1 MKYKHLKQALLFK
14 VGSLINITDMEEEMK
29 KCPYCGEE
37 IRAEAKKCRY
47 CGEWL
52 EQESH
57 QNPAQ
62 TETHEEPHVASS
74 ASQPV
79 SEVKENSTPLTKL
92 GMVKLY
98 KETLGVDL
106 KTAKDFVDTHGMTES
121 QRAIDAARAGEKYV
135 AQSKQSDVVETS
147 EPDAVSSEVKER
159 TEKYVGICALMFI
172 LVCFGEAMTI
182 ASEMGWEKGDLLD
195 THHMHKWGIIFAYIM
210 NVCAYIPAW
219 VGDVASLIGMGGLL
233 IFLQRSLRKLGK
245 SMDKSI
251 AGLIVFTS
259 IVPFLGCISDLDMI
273 QSDEASALFFCV
285 FFITLIGYACYNW
298 YVGAK
303 LIGVA
308 SKYFQR
314 AGWLMI
320 VTPIVMIVML
330 VLMIVSDGDT
340 QFWLIVADS
349 ILTIATAYALM
360 KGCDAEEDGQRFVI
374 DSTIRREISIIAAM
388 SLFCVMFALFVPSHG
403 QMRDSD
409 EDGSEE
415 LVDSTADDST
425 YVDDSVDDTAGSD
438 VSDENTQDTG
448 NSDYYD
454 EAVEPLGDYKGDSYA
469 YNVGPDQFDIV
480 KNGRLLVN
488 LVSAYNDFNIDT
500 ERDVK
505 VKMFG
510 NVIFIVGYWIQHA
523 KNVYSY
529 DVVKEELSTEAT
541 DCMDVQFKNNKIG
554 IKTYEDDSWTWY
566 DINTNK

>member
-1 MKYKHLKQALLFK
+1 
-14 VGSLINITDMEEEMK
+14 MEEEMK
-29 KCPYCGEE
+29 KCPYCGEK
-37 IRAEAKKCRY
+37 IKMEAKKCRY

-57 QNPAQ
+57 QIPTPP
-62 TETHEEPHVASS
+62 TETPVEPHAASS
-74 ASQPV
+74 AGQPV
-79 SEVKENSTPLTKL
+79 AEKEENTVPLTKMA
-92 GMVKLY
+92 MVKLY

-273 QSDEASALFFCV
+273 QSDEASALFFCA

-320 VTPIVMIVML
+320 VTQIVMIVML

-388 SLFCVMFALFVPSHG
+388 SLFCVMLALFVPSHG

-438 VSDENTQDTG
+438 VTDENEQDAE

-469 YNVGPDQFDIV
+469 YNIGPNQFDIV

-488 LVSAYNDFNIDT
+488 LASAYNDFNIDT

-523 KNVYSY
+523 KNIYSY

-554 IKTYEDDSWTWY
+554 IKTYEDDSWSWY
-566 DINTNK
+566 DINANN

>member
-1 MKYKHLKQALLFK
+1 
-14 VGSLINITDMEEEMK
+14 MEEKMK

-92 GMVKLY
+92 EMVKLY

-121 QRAIDAARAGEKYV
+121 QRAIDAAKAGEKYIP
-135 AQSKQSDVVETS
+135 QSEPTQIAVSS

-195 THHMHKWGIIFAYIM
+195 THHMYKWGIIFAYIM

-273 QSDEASALFFCV
+273 QSDEASALFFCA

-374 DSTIRREISIIAAM
+374 YSTIRREISIIAAM
-388 SLFCVMFALFVPSHG
+388 SLFCVMFALFVPSHW
-403 QMRDSD
+403 QMRNSD

-454 EAVEPLGDYKGDSYA
+454 EEVEPLGDYKGDSYA
-469 YNVGPDQFDIV
+469 YNIGPNQFDIV

-523 KNVYSY
+523 KNIYSY

-554 IKTYEDDSWTWY
+554 IKTYEDDSWSWY
-566 DINTNK
+566 DINANN

>member
-1 MKYKHLKQALLFK
+1 
-14 VGSLINITDMEEEMK
+14 MEEEMK

-37 IRAEAKKCRY
+37 IKMEAKKCRY

-57 QNPAQ
+57 QIPTPP
-62 TETHEEPHVASS
+62 TETPVEPHAASS
-74 ASQPV
+74 AGQPV
-79 SEVKENSTPLTKL
+79 AEKEENTVPLTKMA
-92 GMVKLY
+92 MVKLY

-159 TEKYVGICALMFI
+159 TEKYVGICTLMFI

-273 QSDEASALFFCV
+273 QSDEASALFFCA

-469 YNVGPDQFDIV
+469 YNAYDDKFDIV
-480 KNGRLLVN
+480 KNGKLLVN
-488 LVSAYNDFNIDT
+488 LKWAYNDFNIETD
-500 ERDVK
+500 RDMT
-505 VKMFG
+505 VKMIG
-510 NVIFIVGYWIQHA
+510 KTIFIIGFWGIGE

-529 DVVKEELSTEAT
+529 DVSKEELSTEETACV
-541 DCMDVQFKNNKIG
+541 DAKIKNNELG
-554 IKTYEDDSWTWY
+554 IKNSNGWTWY

>member
-1 MKYKHLKQALLFK
+1 
-14 VGSLINITDMEEEMK
+14 MEEEMK

-37 IRAEAKKCRY
+37 IKMEAKKCRY

-79 SEVKENSTPLTKL
+79 PEVKENSTPLTKL

-98 KETLGVDL
+98 KETFDVDL

-273 QSDEASALFFCV
+273 QSDEASALFFCA

-425 YVDDSVDDTAGSD
+425 YVDDSVDDTAGGD

-469 YNVGPDQFDIV
+469 YNMGPNQFDIV

-500 ERDVK
+500 ERDVN

-523 KNVYSY
+523 KNIYSY

-566 DINTNK
+566 DINANN

>member
-1 MKYKHLKQALLFK
+1 
-14 VGSLINITDMEEEMK
+14 MEEEMK

-57 QNPAQ
+57 QIPTPP
-62 TETHEEPHVASS
+62 TETPVEPHAASS
-74 ASQPV
+74 AGQPV
-79 SEVKENSTPLTKL
+79 AEKEENTVPLTKMA
-92 GMVKLY
+92 MVKLY

-182 ASEMGWEKGDLLD
+182 ASEMGWEKGDIFD
-195 THHMHKWGIIFAYIM
+195 AHRMRKWGIIFAWIM
-210 NVCAYIPAW
+210 NICAYIPAW

-273 QSDEASALFFCV
+273 QSDEASALFFCA

-340 QFWLIVADS
+340 QFWLIVADC
-349 ILTIATAYALM
+349 ILTIATAYALI

-374 DSTIRREISIIAAM
+374 YSTIRREISIIAAM

-403 QMRDSD
+403 QKRDSD

-469 YNVGPDQFDIV
+469 YNAYDDKFDIV
-480 KNGRLLVN
+480 KNGKLLVN
-488 LVSAYNDFNIDT
+488 LKEAYNDFNIETD
-500 ERDVK
+500 RDMT
-505 VKMFG
+505 VKMIG
-510 NVIFIVGYWIQHA
+510 KTIFIIGFWGIGE

-529 DVVKEELSTEAT
+529 DVSKEELSTEKTACV
-541 DCMDVQFKNNKIG
+541 DAKIKNNELG
-554 IKTYEDDSWTWY
+554 IKNSNGWTWY
-566 DINTNK
+566 DINTNN

>member
-1 MKYKHLKQALLFK
+1 M
-14 VGSLINITDMEEEMK
+14 
-29 KCPYCGEE
+29 
-37 IRAEAKKCRY
+37 
-47 CGEWL
+47 

-182 ASEMGWEKGDLLD
+182 AHELGYGNGDVTD
-195 THHMHKWGIIFAYIM
+195 IHTSSSRRYILEFVL
-210 NVCAYIPAW
+210 NVCGKIPSW
-219 VGDVASLIGMGGLL
+219 TGDVASLIGMGGLL

-273 QSDEASALFFCV
+273 QSDEASALFFCA

-320 VTPIVMIVML
+320 VTPIVMIVIL

-454 EAVEPLGDYKGDSYA
+454 EAVELLGDYKGDSYA

>member
-1 MKYKHLKQALLFK
+1 M
-14 VGSLINITDMEEEMK
+14 
-29 KCPYCGEE
+29 
-37 IRAEAKKCRY
+37 
-47 CGEWL
+47 
-52 EQESH
+52 
-57 QNPAQ
+57 
-62 TETHEEPHVASS
+62 
-74 ASQPV
+74 

-92 GMVKLY
+92 EMVKLY

-182 ASEMGWEKGDLLD
+182 TSEMGWEKGDLLD

-219 VGDVASLIGMGGLL
+219 TGDVASLIGMGGLL

-273 QSDEASALFFCV
+273 QSDEASALFFCA

-409 EDGSEE
+409 EDGAEE

>member
-1 MKYKHLKQALLFK
+1 
-14 VGSLINITDMEEEMK
+14 MEEEMK

-57 QNPAQ
+57 QIPTPP
-62 TETHEEPHVASS
+62 TETPVEPHAASS
-74 ASQPV
+74 AGQPV
-79 SEVKENSTPLTKL
+79 AEKEENTVPLTKMA
-92 GMVKLY
+92 MVKLY

-182 ASEMGWEKGDLLD
+182 ASEMGWEKGDIFD
-195 THHMHKWGIIFAYIM
+195 AHRMRKWGIIFAWIM
-210 NVCAYIPAW
+210 NICAYIPAW

-273 QSDEASALFFCV
+273 QSDEASALFFCA

-374 DSTIRREISIIAAM
+374 YSTIRREISIIAAM
-388 SLFCVMFALFVPSHG
+388 SLFCVMFALFVSSHG

-469 YNVGPDQFDIV
+469 YNAYDDKFDIV
-480 KNGRLLVN
+480 KNGKLLVN
-488 LVSAYNDFNIDT
+488 LKEAYNDFNIETD
-500 ERDVK
+500 RDMT
-505 VKMFG
+505 VKMIG
-510 NVIFIVGYWIQHA
+510 KTIFIIGFWGIGE

-529 DVVKEELSTEAT
+529 DVSKEELSTEETACV
-541 DCMDVQFKNNKIG
+541 DAKIKNNELG
-554 IKTYEDDSWTWY
+554 IKNSNGWTWY

>member
-1 MKYKHLKQALLFK
+1 
-14 VGSLINITDMEEEMK
+14 MEEEMK

-57 QNPAQ
+57 QIPTPP
-62 TETHEEPHVASS
+62 TETPVEPHAASS
-74 ASQPV
+74 AGQPV
-79 SEVKENSTPLTKL
+79 AEKEENTVPLTKMA
-92 GMVKLY
+92 MVKLY

-182 ASEMGWEKGDLLD
+182 ASEMGWEKGDIFD
-195 THHMHKWGIIFAYIM
+195 AHRMRKWGIIFAWIM
-210 NVCAYIPAW
+210 NICAYIPAW

-273 QSDEASALFFCV
+273 QSDEASALFFCA

-374 DSTIRREISIIAAM
+374 YSTIRREISIIAAM
-388 SLFCVMFALFVPSHG
+388 SLFCVMFALFVSSHG

-469 YNVGPDQFDIV
+469 YNAYDDKFDIV
-480 KNGRLLVN
+480 KNGKLLVN
-488 LVSAYNDFNIDT
+488 LKEAYNDFNIETD
-500 ERDVK
+500 RDMI
-505 VKMFG
+505 VKMIG
-510 NVIFIVGYWIQHA
+510 KTIFIIGFWGIGE

-529 DVVKEELSTEAT
+529 DVSKEELSTEETACV
-541 DCMDVQFKNNKIG
+541 DAKIKNNELG
-554 IKTYEDDSWTWY
+554 IKNSNGWTWY

>member
-1 MKYKHLKQALLFK
+1 
-14 VGSLINITDMEEEMK
+14 MEEEMK

-37 IRAEAKKCRY
+37 IKMEAKKCRY

-57 QNPAQ
+57 QIPTPP
-62 TETHEEPHVASS
+62 TETPVEPHAAS
-74 ASQPV
+74 AAGQPV
-79 SEVKENSTPLTKL
+79 AEVKENSTPLTKL

-98 KETLGVDL
+98 KETFDVDL

-182 ASEMGWEKGDLLD
+182 AHELGYGNGDVTD
-195 THHMHKWGIIFAYIM
+195 IHTSSSRRYILEFVL
-210 NVCAYIPAW
+210 NVCGKIPSW
-219 VGDVASLIGMGGLL
+219 TGDVASLIGMGGLL
-233 IFLQRSLRKLGK
+233 IFLQRSLRKSGK

-273 QSDEASALFFCV
+273 QSDEASALFFCA

-488 LVSAYNDFNIDT
+488 LASAYNDFNIDT

>member
-1 MKYKHLKQALLFK
+1 
-14 VGSLINITDMEEEMK
+14 MEEEMK

-37 IRAEAKKCRY
+37 IKMEAKKCRY

-57 QNPAQ
+57 QIPTPP
-62 TETHEEPHVASS
+62 TETPVEPHAASS
-74 ASQPV
+74 AGQPV
-79 SEVKENSTPLTKL
+79 AEKEENTVPLTKMA
-92 GMVKLY
+92 MVKLY

-159 TEKYVGICALMFI
+159 AEKYVGICALMFI

-219 VGDVASLIGMGGLL
+219 VGDVASLIGMGGLF

-273 QSDEASALFFCV
+273 QSDEASALFFCA

-409 EDGSEE
+409 EYGSEE

-438 VSDENTQDTG
+438 VSDENTQDIG

>member
-1 MKYKHLKQALLFK
+1 
-14 VGSLINITDMEEEMK
+14 MEEEMK

-57 QNPAQ
+57 QIPTPP
-62 TETHEEPHVASS
+62 TETPVEPHAASS
-74 ASQPV
+74 AGQPV
-79 SEVKENSTPLTKL
+79 AEKEENTVPLTKMA
-92 GMVKLY
+92 MVKLY

-273 QSDEASALFFCV
+273 QSDEASALFFCA

-388 SLFCVMFALFVPSHG
+388 SLFCVMFALFVPSHW

-469 YNVGPDQFDIV
+469 YNAYDDKFDIV
-480 KNGRLLVN
+480 KNGKLLVN
-488 LVSAYNDFNIDT
+488 LKEAYNDFNIETD
-500 ERDVK
+500 RDMT
-505 VKMFG
+505 VKMIG
-510 NVIFIVGYWIQHA
+510 KTIFIIGFWGIGE

-529 DVVKEELSTEAT
+529 DVSKEELSTEETACV
-541 DCMDVQFKNNKIG
+541 DAKIKNNELG
-554 IKTYEDDSWTWY
+554 IKSSNGWTWY

>member
-1 MKYKHLKQALLFK
+1 
-14 VGSLINITDMEEEMK
+14 MEEEMK

-57 QNPAQ
+57 QIPTPP
-62 TETHEEPHVASS
+62 TETPVEPHAASS
-74 ASQPV
+74 AGQPV
-79 SEVKENSTPLTKL
+79 AEKEENTVPLTKMA
-92 GMVKLY
+92 MVKLY

-182 ASEMGWEKGDLLD
+182 ASEMGWEKGDIFD
-195 THHMHKWGIIFAYIM
+195 AHRMRKWGIIFAWIM
-210 NVCAYIPAW
+210 NICAYIPAW

-273 QSDEASALFFCV
+273 QSYEASARFFCA
-285 FFITLIGYACYNW
+285 FLITLIGYACYNW

-349 ILTIATAYALM
+349 ILTIATAYALI

-374 DSTIRREISIIAAM
+374 YSTIRREISIIAAM

-469 YNVGPDQFDIV
+469 YNAYDDKFDIV
-480 KNGRLLVN
+480 KNGKLLVN
-488 LVSAYNDFNIDT
+488 LKEAYNDFNIETD
-500 ERDVK
+500 RDMT
-505 VKMFG
+505 VKMIG
-510 NVIFIVGYWIQHA
+510 KTIFIIGFWGIGE

-529 DVVKEELSTEAT
+529 DVSKEELSTEKTACV
-541 DCMDVQFKNNKIG
+541 DAKIKNNELG
-554 IKTYEDDSWTWY
+554 IKNSNGWTWY

>member
-1 MKYKHLKQALLFK
+1 
-14 VGSLINITDMEEEMK
+14 MEEEMK

-182 ASEMGWEKGDLLD
+182 AHELGYGNGDVTD
-195 THHMHKWGIIFAYIM
+195 IHTSSSRRYILEFVL
-210 NVCAYIPAW
+210 NVCGKIPSW
-219 VGDVASLIGMGGLL
+219 TGDVASLIGMGGLL

-273 QSDEASALFFCV
+273 QSDEASALFFCA
-285 FFITLIGYACYNW
+285 FFITLIGYACY
-298 YVGAK
+298 
-303 LIGVA
+303 
-308 SKYFQR
+308 
-314 AGWLMI
+314 
-320 VTPIVMIVML
+320 
-330 VLMIVSDGDT
+330 
-340 QFWLIVADS
+340 
-349 ILTIATAYALM
+349 
-360 KGCDAEEDGQRFVI
+360 
-374 DSTIRREISIIAAM
+374 
-388 SLFCVMFALFVPSHG
+388 
-403 QMRDSD
+403 
-409 EDGSEE
+409 
-415 LVDSTADDST
+415 
-425 YVDDSVDDTAGSD
+425 
-438 VSDENTQDTG
+438 
-448 NSDYYD
+448 
-454 EAVEPLGDYKGDSYA
+454 
-469 YNVGPDQFDIV
+469 
-480 KNGRLLVN
+480 
-488 LVSAYNDFNIDT
+488 
-500 ERDVK
+500 
-505 VKMFG
+505 
-510 NVIFIVGYWIQHA
+510 
-523 KNVYSY
+523 
-529 DVVKEELSTEAT
+529 
-541 DCMDVQFKNNKIG
+541 
-554 IKTYEDDSWTWY
+554 
-566 DINTNK
+566 

>member
-1 MKYKHLKQALLFK
+1 
-14 VGSLINITDMEEEMK
+14 MEEEMK
-29 KCPYCGEE
+29 KCPYCGEK
-37 IRAEAKKCRY
+37 IKMEAKKCRY

-57 QNPAQ
+57 QIPTPP
-62 TETHEEPHVASS
+62 TETPVEPHTASS
-74 ASQPV
+74 AGQPV
-79 SEVKENSTPLTKL
+79 AEKEENTVPLTKMA
-92 GMVKLY
+92 MVKLY

-135 AQSKQSDVVETS
+135 AQSKQADVVETS
-147 EPDAVSSEVKER
+147 EPDAVSSEVKEQ

-273 QSDEASALFFCV
+273 QSDEASALFFCA

-388 SLFCVMFALFVPSHG
+388 SLFCVMLALFVPSHG

-438 VSDENTQDTG
+438 VTDENEQDAE

-469 YNVGPDQFDIV
+469 YNIGPNQFDIV

-523 KNVYSY
+523 KNIYSY

-554 IKTYEDDSWTWY
+554 IKTYEDDSWSWY
-566 DINTNK
+566 DINANN

>member
-1 MKYKHLKQALLFK
+1 
-14 VGSLINITDMEEEMK
+14 MEEKMK

-92 GMVKLY
+92 EMVKLY

-182 ASEMGWEKGDLLD
+182 AHELGYGNGDVTD
-195 THHMHKWGIIFAYIM
+195 IHTSSSRRYILEFVL
-210 NVCAYIPAW
+210 NVCGKIPSW
-219 VGDVASLIGMGGLL
+219 TGDVASLIGMGGLL
-233 IFLQRSLRKLGK
+233 IFLQRSLRKSGK

-273 QSDEASALFFCV
+273 QSDEASALFFCA

-409 EDGSEE
+409 DDGSEE

-488 LVSAYNDFNIDT
+488 LASAYNDFNIDT

>member
-1 MKYKHLKQALLFK
+1 
-14 VGSLINITDMEEEMK
+14 MEEEMK

-37 IRAEAKKCRY
+37 IKMEAKKCRY

-57 QNPAQ
+57 QIPTPP
-62 TETHEEPHVASS
+62 TETPVEPHAASS
-74 ASQPV
+74 AGQPV
-79 SEVKENSTPLTKL
+79 AEKEENTVPLTKMA
-92 GMVKLY
+92 MVKLY

-106 KTAKDFVDTHGMTES
+106 KTAKDFVDTHGMTVS

-273 QSDEASALFFCV
+273 QSDEASALFFCAL
-285 FFITLIGYACYNW
+285 FITLIGYACYNW

-374 DSTIRREISIIAAM
+374 YSTIRREISIIAAM
-388 SLFCVMFALFVPSHG
+388 SLFCVMFALFVSSHG

-409 EDGSEE
+409 GDGSEE

-469 YNVGPDQFDIV
+469 YNAYDDKFDIV
-480 KNGRLLVN
+480 KNGKLLVN
-488 LVSAYNDFNIDT
+488 LKEAYNDFNIETD
-500 ERDVK
+500 RDMT
-505 VKMFG
+505 VKMIG
-510 NVIFIVGYWIQHA
+510 KTIFIIGFWGIGE

-529 DVVKEELSTEAT
+529 DVSKEELSTEETACV
-541 DCMDVQFKNNKIG
+541 DAKIKNNELG
-554 IKTYEDDSWTWY
+554 IKNSNGWTWY
-566 DINTNK
+566 DINANN

>member
-1 MKYKHLKQALLFK
+1 
-14 VGSLINITDMEEEMK
+14 MEEEMK
-29 KCPYCGEE
+29 KCPYCGEK
-37 IRAEAKKCRY
+37 IKMEAKKCRY

-57 QNPAQ
+57 QIPTPP
-62 TETHEEPHVASS
+62 TETPVEPHAASS
-74 ASQPV
+74 AGQPV
-79 SEVKENSTPLTKL
+79 AEKEENTVPLTKMA
-92 GMVKLY
+92 MVKLY

-251 AGLIVFTS
+251 AGLVVFTS

-273 QSDEASALFFCV
+273 QSDEASALFFCA

-320 VTPIVMIVML
+320 VTQIVMIVML

-388 SLFCVMFALFVPSHG
+388 SLFCVMLALFVPSHG

-438 VSDENTQDTG
+438 VTDENEQDAE

-469 YNVGPDQFDIV
+469 YNIGPNQFDIV

-523 KNVYSY
+523 KNIYSY

-554 IKTYEDDSWTWY
+554 IKTYEDDSWSWY
-566 DINTNK
+566 DINANN

>member
-1 MKYKHLKQALLFK
+1 
-14 VGSLINITDMEEEMK
+14 MEEEMK

-37 IRAEAKKCRY
+37 IKMEAKKCRY

-57 QNPAQ
+57 QIPTPP
-62 TETHEEPHVASS
+62 TETPVEPHAASS
-74 ASQPV
+74 AGQPV
-79 SEVKENSTPLTKL
+79 AEKEENTVPLTKMA
-92 GMVKLY
+92 MVKLY

-159 TEKYVGICALMFI
+159 TEKYVGICTLMFI

-273 QSDEASALFFCV
+273 QSDEASALFFCA

-360 KGCDAEEDGQRFVI
+360 KGCDAGEDGQRFVI

-469 YNVGPDQFDIV
+469 YNAYDDKFDIV
-480 KNGRLLVN
+480 KNGKLLVN
-488 LVSAYNDFNIDT
+488 LKWAYNDFNIETD
-500 ERDVK
+500 RDMT
-505 VKMFG
+505 VKMIG
-510 NVIFIVGYWIQHA
+510 KTIFIIGFWGIGE

-529 DVVKEELSTEAT
+529 DVSKEELSTEETACV
-541 DCMDVQFKNNKIG
+541 DAKIKNNELG
-554 IKTYEDDSWTWY
+554 IKNSNGWTWY

>member
-1 MKYKHLKQALLFK
+1 
-14 VGSLINITDMEEEMK
+14 MEEEMK

-37 IRAEAKKCRY
+37 IKMEAKKCRY

-57 QNPAQ
+57 QIPTPP
-62 TETHEEPHVASS
+62 TETPVEPHAASS
-74 ASQPV
+74 AGQPV
-79 SEVKENSTPLTKL
+79 AEKEENTVPLTKMA
-92 GMVKLY
+92 MVKLY

-273 QSDEASALFFCV
+273 QSDEASALFFCAL
-285 FFITLIGYACYNW
+285 FITLIGYACYNW

-469 YNVGPDQFDIV
+469 YNIGPNQFDIV

-523 KNVYSY
+523 KNIYSY

-566 DINTNK
+566 DINANN

>member
-1 MKYKHLKQALLFK
+1 
-14 VGSLINITDMEEEMK
+14 MEEEMK
-29 KCPYCGEE
+29 KCPYCGEK
-37 IRAEAKKCRY
+37 IKMEAKKCRY

-57 QNPAQ
+57 QIPTPP
-62 TETHEEPHVASS
+62 TETPVEPHAASS
-74 ASQPV
+74 AGQPV
-79 SEVKENSTPLTKL
+79 AEKEENTVPLTKMA
-92 GMVKLY
+92 MVKLY

-273 QSDEASALFFCV
+273 QSDEASALFFCA

-320 VTPIVMIVML
+320 VTQIVMIVML
-330 VLMIVSDGDT
+330 VLMIVSDGYT

-360 KGCDAEEDGQRFVI
+360 KGCDVEEDGQRFVI

-388 SLFCVMFALFVPSHG
+388 SLFCVMLALFVPSHG

-438 VSDENTQDTG
+438 VTDENEQDAE

-469 YNVGPDQFDIV
+469 YNIGPNQFDIV

-523 KNVYSY
+523 KNIYSY

-554 IKTYEDDSWTWY
+554 IKTYEDDSWSWY
-566 DINTNK
+566 DINANN

>member
-1 MKYKHLKQALLFK
+1 
-14 VGSLINITDMEEEMK
+14 MEEEMK
-29 KCPYCGEE
+29 KCPYCGEK
-37 IRAEAKKCRY
+37 IKMEAKKCRY

-57 QNPAQ
+57 QIPTPP
-62 TETHEEPHVASS
+62 TETPVEPHAASS
-74 ASQPV
+74 AGQPV
-79 SEVKENSTPLTKL
+79 AEKEENTVPLTKMA
-92 GMVKLY
+92 MVKLY

-245 SMDKSI
+245 SMDMSI

-273 QSDEASALFFCV
+273 QSDEASALFFCA

-320 VTPIVMIVML
+320 VTQIVMIVML

-360 KGCDAEEDGQRFVI
+360 KGCDAEEDGPNLLEIEGDTRLTRVGKF
-374 DSTIRREISIIAAM
+374 IRAHHLDELPQLWNIVKGDM
-388 SLFCVMFALFVPSHG
+388 SLVGPRPERKYYIDQIIKHDP
-403 QMRDSD
+403 RY
-409 EDGSEE
+409 
-415 LVDSTADDST
+415 T
-425 YVDDSVDDTAGSD
+425 YLYQIRPGAT
-438 VSDENTQDTG
+438 
-448 NSDYYD
+448 
-454 EAVEPLGDYKGDSYA
+454 SYA
-469 YNVGPDQFDIV
+469 TLYNGYTDTMPKMLRRLSLDLYYLEHRSWWFDAKILF
-480 KNGRLLVN
+480 KTMT
-488 LVSAYNDFNIDT
+488 NI
-500 ERDVK
+500 
-505 VKMFG
+505 MFG
-510 NVIFIVGYWIQHA
+510 KIF
-523 KNVYSY
+523 
-529 DVVKEELSTEAT
+529 
-541 DCMDVQFKNNKIG
+541 
-554 IKTYEDDSWTWY
+554 
-566 DINTNK
+566 

>member
-1 MKYKHLKQALLFK
+1 
-14 VGSLINITDMEEEMK
+14 MEEEMK

-62 TETHEEPHVASS
+62 TETPVEPHAASS

-147 EPDAVSSEVKER
+147 EPDAVSSEEKER
-159 TEKYVGICALMFI
+159 IENYGGICALMFI

-259 IVPFLGCISDLDMI
+259 LVAFLGCISDLDMI
-273 QSDEASALFFCV
+273 QSDEASALFFCA

-469 YNVGPDQFDIV
+469 YNIGPNQFDIV

-488 LVSAYNDFNIDT
+488 LASAYNDFNIDT

-523 KNVYSY
+523 KNIYSY

>member
-1 MKYKHLKQALLFK
+1 
-14 VGSLINITDMEEEMK
+14 MEEEMK

-37 IRAEAKKCRY
+37 IKMEAKKCRY

-52 EQESH
+52 EQLH
-57 QNPAQ
+57 QIPTPP
-62 TETHEEPHVASS
+62 TETPVEPHAASS

-92 GMVKLY
+92 EMVKLY

-273 QSDEASALFFCV
+273 QSDEASALFFCA

-330 VLMIVSDGDT
+330 LLMIVSDGDT

-360 KGCDAEEDGQRFVI
+360 KGCDAEEDGQRFVN

-469 YNVGPDQFDIV
+469 YNAYDDKFDIV
-480 KNGRLLVN
+480 KNGKLLVN
-488 LVSAYNDFNIDT
+488 LKEAYNDFNIETD
-500 ERDVK
+500 RDMT
-505 VKMFG
+505 VKMIG
-510 NVIFIVGYWIQHA
+510 KTIFIIGFWGIGE

-529 DVVKEELSTEAT
+529 DVSKEELSTEETACV
-541 DCMDVQFKNNKIG
+541 DAKIKNNELG
-554 IKTYEDDSWTWY
+554 IKNSNGWTWY

>member
-1 MKYKHLKQALLFK
+1 
-14 VGSLINITDMEEEMK
+14 MEEEMK

-37 IRAEAKKCRY
+37 IKMEAKKCRY

-57 QNPAQ
+57 QIPTPP
-62 TETHEEPHVASS
+62 TETPVEPHAASS
-74 ASQPV
+74 AGQPV
-79 SEVKENSTPLTKL
+79 AEKEENTVPLTKMA
-92 GMVKLY
+92 MVKLY

-273 QSDEASALFFCV
+273 QSDEASALFFCAL
-285 FFITLIGYACYNW
+285 FITLIGYACYNW

-374 DSTIRREISIIAAM
+374 YSTIRREISIIAAM

-469 YNVGPDQFDIV
+469 YNIGPNQFDIV

-523 KNVYSY
+523 KNIYSY

-566 DINTNK
+566 DINANN

>member
-1 MKYKHLKQALLFK
+1 
-14 VGSLINITDMEEEMK
+14 MEEEMK

-37 IRAEAKKCRY
+37 IKMEAKKCRY

-57 QNPAQ
+57 QIPTPP
-62 TETHEEPHVASS
+62 TETPVESHAASS
-74 ASQPV
+74 AGQPV
-79 SEVKENSTPLTKL
+79 AEKEENTVPLTKMA
-92 GMVKLY
+92 MVKLY

-273 QSDEASALFFCV
+273 QSDEASALFFCAL
-285 FFITLIGYACYNW
+285 FITLIGYACYNW

-374 DSTIRREISIIAAM
+374 YSTIRREISIIAAM
-388 SLFCVMFALFVPSHG
+388 SLFCVMFALFVSSHG

-409 EDGSEE
+409 GDGSEE

-469 YNVGPDQFDIV
+469 YNAYDDKFDIV
-480 KNGRLLVN
+480 KNGKLLVN
-488 LVSAYNDFNIDT
+488 LKEAYNDFNIETD
-500 ERDVK
+500 RDMT
-505 VKMFG
+505 VKMIG
-510 NVIFIVGYWIQHA
+510 KTIFIIGFWGIGE

-529 DVVKEELSTEAT
+529 DVSKEELSTEETACV
-541 DCMDVQFKNNKIG
+541 DAKIKNNELG
-554 IKTYEDDSWTWY
+554 IKNSNGWTWY
-566 DINTNK
+566 DINANN

>member
-1 MKYKHLKQALLFK
+1 
-14 VGSLINITDMEEEMK
+14 MEEEMK

-37 IRAEAKKCRY
+37 IKMEAKKCRY

-57 QNPAQ
+57 QIPTPP
-62 TETHEEPHVASS
+62 TETPVEPHAASS
-74 ASQPV
+74 AGQPV
-79 SEVKENSTPLTKL
+79 AEKEENTVPLTKMA
-92 GMVKLY
+92 MVKLY

-182 ASEMGWEKGDLLD
+182 AHELGYGNGDVTD
-195 THHMHKWGIIFAYIM
+195 IHTSSSRRYILEFVL
-210 NVCAYIPAW
+210 NVCGKIPSW
-219 VGDVASLIGMGGLL
+219 TGDVASLIGMGGLL

-273 QSDEASALFFCV
+273 QSDEASALFFCA

-320 VTPIVMIVML
+320 VTPIVMLVML

-388 SLFCVMFALFVPSHG
+388 SLFCVMLALFVPSHG

-438 VSDENTQDTG
+438 VTDENEQDAE

-469 YNVGPDQFDIV
+469 YNIGPNQFDIV

-523 KNVYSY
+523 KNIYSY

-554 IKTYEDDSWTWY
+554 IKTYEDDSWSWY
-566 DINTNK
+566 DINANN

>member
-1 MKYKHLKQALLFK
+1 
-14 VGSLINITDMEEEMK
+14 MEEEMK

-52 EQESH
+52 EQDSH

-62 TETHEEPHVASS
+62 TETHEESHVASS

-92 GMVKLY
+92 EMVKLY

-121 QRAIDAARAGEKYV
+121 QRAIDAAKAGEKYIP
-135 AQSKQSDVVETS
+135 QS
-147 EPDAVSSEVKER
+147 EPTQIAVSSETDAVSSEKRER
-159 TEKYVGICALMFI
+159 METYGGICALLFF
-172 LVCFGEAMTI
+172 LVCFGEAMTF
-182 ASEMGWEKGDLLD
+182 ASEMGWEKGDIFD
-195 THHMHKWGIIFAYIM
+195 AHGMRKWGIIFAWIM
-210 NVCAYIPAW
+210 NICAYIPAW
-219 VGDVASLIGMGGLL
+219 LGNVTSLIGMGGLL

-245 SMDKSI
+245 SLDKSI

-259 IVPFLGCISDLDMI
+259 IAAFFGCISDLDMI
-273 QSDEASALFFCV
+273 QSDEASALFAIAFL
-285 FFITLIGYACYNW
+285 ITLIGYACYNW

-303 LIGVA
+303 LIGVV

-320 VTPIVMIVML
+320 VTPIVMIV
-330 VLMIVSDGDT
+330 LMVAISTFWFIV
-340 QFWLIVADS
+340 IDS
-349 ILTIATAYALM
+349 ILSIATAYALM

-374 DSTIRREISIIAAM
+374 DSIIRREIYMIAATF
-388 SLFCVMFALFVPSHG
+388 LLCIILGLFVPNHG
-403 QMRDSD
+403 QMRDPD

-469 YNVGPDQFDIV
+469 YNAYDDKFDIV
-480 KNGRLLVN
+480 KNGKLLVN
-488 LVSAYNDFNIDT
+488 LKEAYNDFNIETD
-500 ERDVK
+500 RDMT
-505 VKMFG
+505 VKMIG
-510 NVIFIVGYWIQHA
+510 KTIFIIGFWGIGE

-529 DVVKEELSTEAT
+529 DVSKEELSTEETACV
-541 DCMDVQFKNNKIG
+541 DAKIKNNELG
-554 IKTYEDDSWTWY
+554 IKNSNGWTWY

>member
-1 MKYKHLKQALLFK
+1 
-14 VGSLINITDMEEEMK
+14 MK

-57 QNPAQ
+57 QIPTPP
-62 TETHEEPHVASS
+62 TETPVEPHAASS
-74 ASQPV
+74 AGQPV
-79 SEVKENSTPLTKL
+79 AEKEENTVPLTKMA
-92 GMVKLY
+92 MVKLY

-182 ASEMGWEKGDLLD
+182 ASEMGWEKGDIFD
-195 THHMHKWGIIFAYIM
+195 AHRMRKWGIIFAWIM
-210 NVCAYIPAW
+210 NICAYIPAW

-273 QSDEASALFFCV
+273 QSDEASALFFFA

-340 QFWLIVADS
+340 QFWLIVADC
-349 ILTIATAYALM
+349 ILTIATAYALI

-374 DSTIRREISIIAAM
+374 YSTIRREISIIAAM

-469 YNVGPDQFDIV
+469 YNAYDDKFDIV
-480 KNGRLLVN
+480 KNGKLLVN
-488 LVSAYNDFNIDT
+488 LKEAYNDFNIETD
-500 ERDVK
+500 RDMT
-505 VKMFG
+505 VKMIG
-510 NVIFIVGYWIQHA
+510 KTIFIIGFWGIGE

-529 DVVKEELSTEAT
+529 DVSKEELSTEKTACV
-541 DCMDVQFKNNKIG
+541 DAKIKNNELG
-554 IKTYEDDSWTWY
+554 IKNSNGWTWY
-566 DINTNK
+566 DINTNN

>member
-1 MKYKHLKQALLFK
+1 
-14 VGSLINITDMEEEMK
+14 MEEEMK

-57 QNPAQ
+57 QIPTPP
-62 TETHEEPHVASS
+62 TETPVEPHAASS
-74 ASQPV
+74 AGQPV
-79 SEVKENSTPLTKL
+79 AEKEENTVPLTKMA
-92 GMVKLY
+92 MVKLY

-273 QSDEASALFFCV
+273 QSDEASALFFCA

-374 DSTIRREISIIAAM
+374 YSTIRREISIIAAM
-388 SLFCVMFALFVPSHG
+388 SLFCVMFALFVPIHW

-469 YNVGPDQFDIV
+469 YNAYDDKFDIV
-480 KNGRLLVN
+480 KNGKLLVN
-488 LVSAYNDFNIDT
+488 LKEAYNDFNIETD
-500 ERDVK
+500 RDMT
-505 VKMFG
+505 VKMIG
-510 NVIFIVGYWIQHA
+510 KTIFIIGFWGIGE

-529 DVVKEELSTEAT
+529 DVSKEELSTEETACV
-541 DCMDVQFKNNKIG
+541 DAKIKNIELG
-554 IKTYEDDSWTWY
+554 IKSSNGWTWY

>member
-1 MKYKHLKQALLFK
+1 
-14 VGSLINITDMEEEMK
+14 MEEEMN

-57 QNPAQ
+57 QIPTPP
-62 TETHEEPHVASS
+62 TETPVEPHAASS
-74 ASQPV
+74 AGQPV
-79 SEVKENSTPLTKL
+79 AEKEENTVPLTKMA
-92 GMVKLY
+92 MVKLY

-172 LVCFGEAMTI
+172 LVCFGEAMTL
-182 ASEMGWEKGDLLD
+182 ASEMGWEKGDIFD
-195 THHMHKWGIIFAYIM
+195 AHRMRKWGIIFAWIM
-210 NVCAYIPAW
+210 NICAYIPAW

-273 QSDEASALFFCV
+273 QSDEASALFFCA

-349 ILTIATAYALM
+349 ILTIATAYALI

-374 DSTIRREISIIAAM
+374 YSTIRREISIIAAM

-469 YNVGPDQFDIV
+469 YNAYDDKFDIV
-480 KNGRLLVN
+480 KNGKLLVN
-488 LVSAYNDFNIDT
+488 LKEAYNDFNIETD
-500 ERDVK
+500 RDMT
-505 VKMFG
+505 VKMIG
-510 NVIFIVGYWIQHA
+510 KTIFIIGFWGIGE

-529 DVVKEELSTEAT
+529 DVSKEELSTEKTACV
-541 DCMDVQFKNNKIG
+541 DAKIKNNELG
-554 IKTYEDDSWTWY
+554 IKNSNGWTWY
-566 DINTNK
+566 DINTNN

>member
-1 MKYKHLKQALLFK
+1 
-14 VGSLINITDMEEEMK
+14 MEEEMK

-57 QNPAQ
+57 QISTPP
-62 TETHEEPHVASS
+62 TETPVEPHAASS
-74 ASQPV
+74 AGQPV
-79 SEVKENSTPLTKL
+79 AEKEENTVPLTKMA
-92 GMVKLY
+92 MVKLY

-182 ASEMGWEKGDLLD
+182 ASEMGWEKGDIFD
-195 THHMHKWGIIFAYIM
+195 AHRMRKWGILFAWIM
-210 NVCAYIPAW
+210 NICAYIPAW

-273 QSDEASALFFCV
+273 QSDEASALFFCA

-349 ILTIATAYALM
+349 ILTIATAYALI

-374 DSTIRREISIIAAM
+374 YSTIRREISIIAAM
-388 SLFCVMFALFVPSHG
+388 SLFCVMFALFVSSHG

-425 YVDDSVDDTAGSD
+425 YVDDSVDDTAGSY

-469 YNVGPDQFDIV
+469 YNAYDDKFDIV
-480 KNGRLLVN
+480 KNGKLLVN
-488 LVSAYNDFNIDT
+488 LKEAYNDFYIETD
-500 ERDVK
+500 RDMT
-505 VKMFG
+505 VKMIG
-510 NVIFIVGYWIQHA
+510 KTIFIIGFWGIGE

-529 DVVKEELSTEAT
+529 DVSKEELSTEETACI
-541 DCMDVQFKNNKIG
+541 DAKIKNNELG
-554 IKTYEDDSWTWY
+554 IKNSNGWTWY

>member
-1 MKYKHLKQALLFK
+1 
-14 VGSLINITDMEEEMK
+14 MEEKMK

-37 IRAEAKKCRY
+37 IKMEAKKCRY

-57 QNPAQ
+57 QIPTPP
-62 TETHEEPHVASS
+62 TETPVEPHAASS
-74 ASQPV
+74 AGQPV
-79 SEVKENSTPLTKL
+79 AEKEENTVPLTKMA
-92 GMVKLY
+92 MVKLY

-273 QSDEASALFFCV
+273 QSDEASALFFCA

-415 LVDSTADDST
+415 LVDSNADDST

-469 YNVGPDQFDIV
+469 YNIGPNQFDIV

-523 KNVYSY
+523 KNIYSY

-566 DINTNK
+566 DINANN

>member
-1 MKYKHLKQALLFK
+1 
-14 VGSLINITDMEEEMK
+14 MK

-37 IRAEAKKCRY
+37 IKMEAKKCRY

-57 QNPAQ
+57 QIPTPP
-62 TETHEEPHVASS
+62 TETPVESHAASS
-74 ASQPV
+74 AGQPV
-79 SEVKENSTPLTKL
+79 AEKEENTVPLTKMA
-92 GMVKLY
+92 MVKLY

-273 QSDEASALFFCV
+273 QSDEASALFFCA

-454 EAVEPLGDYKGDSYA
+454 EAVEPLEDYKGDSYA
-469 YNVGPDQFDIV
+469 YNIGPNQFDIV

-523 KNVYSY
+523 KNIYSY

-566 DINTNK
+566 DINANN

>member
-1 MKYKHLKQALLFK
+1 
-14 VGSLINITDMEEEMK
+14 MK

-52 EQESH
+52 EQKSH

-79 SEVKENSTPLTKL
+79 SDVKENSTPLTKL
-92 GMVKLY
+92 EMVKLY

-106 KTAKDFVDTHGMTES
+106 KTAKDFVDTYGITES
-121 QRAIDAARAGEKYV
+121 QRAIDAAKAGEKYIP
-135 AQSKQSDVVETS
+135 QSKPTQVAVSSET
-147 EPDAVSSEVKER
+147 DAVSSEEI
-159 TEKYVGICALMFI
+159 EKKDIYVGICALLFF

-182 ASEMGWEKGDLLD
+182 ASEMGWEKGNLLD
-195 THHMHKWGIIFAYIM
+195 THHMHKWGIIFAWIM
-210 NVCAYIPAW
+210 NICAYIPAW

-233 IFLQRSLRKLGK
+233 IFLQRCLRNLGH

-259 IVPFLGCISDLDMI
+259 IVPFLCCISDLDMI
-273 QSDEASALFFCV
+273 QSDEASALFAIALL
-285 FFITLIGYACYNW
+285 ITLIGYACYNW

-303 LIGVA
+303 LIGVV

-320 VTPIVMIVML
+320 VTPIVMIVLIM
-330 VLMIVSDGDT
+330 VAISTFWFIV
-340 QFWLIVADS
+340 IYS
-349 ILTIATAYALM
+349 ILSIATAYALM

-374 DSTIRREISIIAAM
+374 DSIIRREIYMIATTFLLCII
-388 SLFCVMFALFVPSHG
+388 LGLFVPNHG

-409 EDGSEE
+409 ADGLEE
-415 LVDSTADDST
+415 PVDSATDST

-454 EAVEPLGDYKGDSYA
+454 EAVEPLGDYKGDSYTYNA
-469 YNVGPDQFDIV
+469 YDDKFDIV
-480 KNGRLLVN
+480 KNGKLLVN
-488 LVSAYNDFNIDT
+488 LKEAYNDFNIETD
-500 ERDVK
+500 RDMT
-505 VKMFG
+505 VKMIG
-510 NVIFIVGYWIQHA
+510 KTIFIIGFWGIGE

-529 DVVKEELSTEAT
+529 DVSKEELSTEETACV
-541 DCMDVQFKNNKIG
+541 DAKIKNNELG
-554 IKTYEDDSWTWY
+554 IKNSNGWTWY

>member
-1 MKYKHLKQALLFK
+1 
-14 VGSLINITDMEEEMK
+14 MK

-62 TETHEEPHVASS
+62 TETPVEPHAASS

-259 IVPFLGCISDLDMI
+259 LVAFLGCISDLDMI
-273 QSDEASALFFCV
+273 QSDEASALFFCA

-409 EDGSEE
+409 EDGAEE

-469 YNVGPDQFDIV
+469 YNIGPNQFDIV

-488 LVSAYNDFNIDT
+488 LASAYNDFNIDT

-523 KNVYSY
+523 KNIYSY

>member
-1 MKYKHLKQALLFK
+1 
-14 VGSLINITDMEEEMK
+14 MEEEMK

-37 IRAEAKKCRY
+37 IKMEAKKCRY

-57 QNPAQ
+57 QIPTPP
-62 TETHEEPHVASS
+62 TETPVEPHAASS
-74 ASQPV
+74 AGQPV
-79 SEVKENSTPLTKL
+79 AEKEENTVPLTKMA
-92 GMVKLY
+92 MVKLY

-273 QSDEASALFFCV
+273 QSDEASALFFCAL
-285 FFITLIGYACYNW
+285 FITLIGYAYYNW

-454 EAVEPLGDYKGDSYA
+454 EAVELLGDYKGDSYA

>member
-1 MKYKHLKQALLFK
+1 
-14 VGSLINITDMEEEMK
+14 MEEEMK

-182 ASEMGWEKGDLLD
+182 AHELGYGNGDVTD
-195 THHMHKWGIIFAYIM
+195 IHTSSSRRYILEFVL
-210 NVCAYIPAW
+210 NVCGKIPSW
-219 VGDVASLIGMGGLL
+219 TGDVASLIGMGGLL

-273 QSDEASALFFCV
+273 QSDEASALFFCA

-320 VTPIVMIVML
+320 VTPIVMIVIL

-454 EAVEPLGDYKGDSYA
+454 EAVELLGDYKGDSYA

-541 DCMDVQFKNNKIG
+541 DCMDDQFKNNKIG